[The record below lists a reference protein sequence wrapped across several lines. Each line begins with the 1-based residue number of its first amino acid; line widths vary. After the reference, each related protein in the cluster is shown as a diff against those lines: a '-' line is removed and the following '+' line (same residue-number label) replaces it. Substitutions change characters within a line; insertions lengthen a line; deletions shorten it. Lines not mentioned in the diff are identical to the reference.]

1 MQHNPDSGE
10 ALVTD
15 RRQVLIVEDDNDL
28 REIYADVLRDEG
40 WEVATASDGLEALAL
55 LEGGLKPCVAVLD
68 LRMPRMDGWEFA
80 DRLRQN
86 DAWRS
91 MPFVI
96 VAAHVRVADE
106 ANHIGARWWLQKP
119 VSIDHL
125 VSVIGEAC
133 ASNAVMQ

>member
-1 MQHNPDSGE
+1 
-10 ALVTD
+10 VTD

-40 WEVATASDGLEALAL
+40 WEVTTASDGLEAFEL
-55 LEGGLKPCVAVLD
+55 LEGGLTPCVAVLD

-80 DRLRQN
+80 DKLRQSEE
-86 DAWRS
+86 WRS
-91 MPFVI
+91 LPFVI

-133 ASNAVMQ
+133 ASNPVNQ

>member
-1 MQHNPDSGE
+1 MS
-10 ALVTD
+10 D

-40 WEVATASDGLEALAL
+40 WDVATASDGVEAMQL
-55 LEGGLKPCVAVLD
+55 LETGWMPCVAVLD
-68 LRMPRMDGWEFA
+68 LRMPRMNGWEFA
-80 DRLRQN
+80 DRLREN
-86 DAWRS
+86 DAWRGL
-91 MPFVI
+91 PFVI

-106 ANHIGARWWLQKP
+106 ANHMGARWWLQKP

-133 ASNAVMQ
+133 ASSTALDRPS